1 MRFTTC
7 ITLRPNDAADIRL
20 HCDQWAYAST
30 RVGRTVSRILDIRD
44 RSGRFSATSNRAD
57 LSMPQSPTIEMEWT
71 VVPASPPL
79 RLTTRACLDNH
90 CRECGLPVYRRESE
104 EPPKPGS
111 SERNPVRLA
120 LQRFADTAPR
130 SGACTFESR
139 FSFCSRFSGWLLPPS
154 CRWRSP
160 LSSGA
165 ITIGTR
171 CG

>member
-1 MRFTTC
+1 MRGRSEFR
-7 ITLRPNDAADIRL
+7 IPDSWDRL
-20 HCDQWAYAST
+20 PPANK
-30 RVGRTVSRILDIRD
+30 
-44 RSGRFSATSNRAD
+44 SAKAPTSIRAD
-57 LSMPQSPTIEMEWT
+57 LSMPQSPTIQMEWT

-90 CRECGLPVYRRESE
+90 CRECGLGVSMRVRRAAETRVLGK
-104 EPPKPGS
+104 EPCS
-111 SERNPVRLA
+111 LTTR
-120 LQRFADTAPR
+120 QRFAETAPR